1 MDINNIIIALL
12 VSLYA
17 YIISEVFY
25 NNKGQIGL
33 FLLLWE
39 SLQVHGYKKN
49 HVKKKIVE
57 CSYLKDSLGD
67 KNQAR

>member
-1 MDINNIIIALL
+1 MDINIIIALL
-12 VSLYA
+12 ISLYA

-39 SLQVHGYKKN
+39 SLQVHSYKN
-49 HVKKKIVE
+49 HVEKKIVE

-67 KNQAR
+67 KNQAG

>member
-12 VSLYA
+12 VSMYA

-25 NNKGQIGL
+25 CFCFCENP
-33 FLLLWE
+33 
-39 SLQVHGYKKN
+39 YKCTATKN
-49 HVKKKIVE
+49 HVKKKIAA